1 LQLYRQEVFL
11 LDCEGNERMKRPTIV
26 HRSIVCWNSA
36 LMSTEVNDEVV
47 LMNLERDRCYGL
59 GRTGSD
65 VWRRLG
71 SPIQVSDLST
81 QLETQY
87 DSLPGQI
94 EPDLLLMLRELAVE
108 GLIQVVVAGE

>member
-1 LQLYRQEVFL
+1 
-11 LDCEGNERMKRPTIV
+11 MKRPTIV

-36 LMSTEVNDEVV
+36 VVSTEVNDEVV

-65 VWRRLG
+65 VWRRRG
-71 SPIQVSDLST
+71 SPNQVSDLST